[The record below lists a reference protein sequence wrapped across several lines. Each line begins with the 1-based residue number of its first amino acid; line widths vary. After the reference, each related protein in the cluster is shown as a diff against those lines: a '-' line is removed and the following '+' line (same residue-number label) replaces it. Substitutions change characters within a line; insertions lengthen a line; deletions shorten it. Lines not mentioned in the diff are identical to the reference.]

1 MKIVKYFGDKSI
13 NIVGQS
19 YKVSNQKDLE
29 IFYDLIK
36 DIPECVMLDIGANK
50 GYYSLLTTLKP
61 DLYYYAFEPLTLVYN
76 RFLIKNL
83 ALNKVLDRGQTYN
96 FGLSNERTTQEL
108 WYDNTENATLQKDTE
123 KEKEIIEKRYS
134 VKESRK
140 GFFRYKS
147 NVASFNR
154 LDDVMATTLSN
165 PKINVAKIDV
175 EGAEGLVIDGG
186 LEFLR
191 EQKPLLFI
199 EIEERHCQRFGMSV
213 ENILTK
219 LKDVGYSN
227 IENYGINYIISI

>member
-1 MKIVKYFGDKSI
+1 MKVVNYFADKSI

-108 WYDNTENATLQKDTE
+108 WYDNTENATL
-123 KEKEIIEKRYS
+123 
-134 VKESRK
+134 
-140 GFFRYKS
+140 
-147 NVASFNR
+147 
-154 LDDVMATTLSN
+154 
-165 PKINVAKIDV
+165 
-175 EGAEGLVIDGG
+175 
-186 LEFLR
+186 
-191 EQKPLLFI
+191 
-199 EIEERHCQRFGMSV
+199 
-213 ENILTK
+213 
-219 LKDVGYSN
+219 
-227 IENYGINYIISI
+227 